1 MTAPEAASPPATPSA
16 EQAVESRRSVDEH
29 ARRIEALLADLPVA
43 SERVPLERARGRVSA
58 VPVLAPVDLPLFR
71 NSQMDGFAVASADL
85 AHVPA
90 TLRIGET
97 IAAAP
102 SSPVRVEQGTAAR
115 IMTGAVVPEGA
126 DCVVPVEHTHV
137 DDGQVT
143 VLVARSAGDY
153 VREPGTDVRAGARLL
168 TEGVVLAPRH
178 LAALAAAGLTEV
190 AVLKRIRVAVIS
202 SGAEIVPPG
211 ATPAPGQVFDA
222 NTVALASAAR
232 ESGAEIVFTA
242 RTSDDAH
249 VFRAALDEAVR
260 RADLVI
266 TSGGVSKGEFEVV
279 RDVLEPL
286 GADVTEVAMQPGGP
300 QSTAVVEGVP
310 VVSFPGNPVS
320 AQVSFAVFLRPVLR
334 RASGLPPILAE
345 QRVFDG
351 DVVSVPGKRQWLR
364 GTRTPGGR
372 VRAVSGPSSHLV
384 ATMAAADCLLD
395 IPETLTRLHDGDA
408 VEVLPL

>member
-1 MTAPEAASPPATPSA
+1 MSTFEVP
-16 EQAVESRRSVDEH
+16 VEERRSVDEH
-29 ARRIEALLADLPVA
+29 ARRIEALLADLPVG

-71 NSQMDGFAVASADL
+71 NSQMDGFAVMSADL
-85 AHVPA
+85 AAIPA
-90 TLRIGET
+90 TLEIGET

-102 SSPVRVEQGTAAR
+102 SSPARVERGRAAR
-115 IMTGAVVPEGA
+115 IMTGAVVPNGA
-126 DCVVPVEHTHV
+126 DCVVPVEHTSV
-137 DDGQVT
+137 EGGRVT
-143 VLVARSAGDY
+143 VLVARAPGDY
-153 VREPGTDVRAGARLL
+153 VREPGTDVKAGARLL

-190 AVLKRIRVAVIS
+190 DVLRRTRVAVLS
-202 SGAEIVPPG
+202 SGAEIVAPG

-242 RTSDDAH
+242 RTSDDA
-249 VFRAALDEAVR
+249 VAFRSALDEAIR
-260 RADLVI
+260 GADLVI

-300 QSTAVVEGVP
+300 QSTALVDGVP
-310 VVSFPGNPVS
+310 IVSFPGNPVS

-334 RASGLPPILAE
+334 RAAGFPPILAE
-345 QRVFDG
+345 RRVFDG
-351 DVVSVPGKRQWLR
+351 DVVSAPGKRQWLR
-364 GTRTPGGR
+364 GVRTPGGG

-395 IPETLTRLHDGDA
+395 IPESLTRLHDGES